1 MTMTFICGYNY
12 GAAEVSRMIVI
23 IIAVHAY
30 FVPPTCCWMPKA
42 VDVYHGE
49 EDKNTFN
56 WTDEEDIEDD
66 EADDLLPVQTDDVV
80 SEEKMTAFFEKLN
93 SLRQQRREE
102 RSKSA
107 DNSLHQS
114 FRLDHGG

>member
-1 MTMTFICGYNY
+1 MP
-12 GAAEVSRMIVI
+12 E
-23 IIAVHAY
+23 AVN
-30 FVPPTCCWMPKA
+30 
-42 VDVYHGE
+42 VYQGE

-56 WTDEEDIEDD
+56 WTDEEDNEDD
-66 EADDLLPVQTDDVV
+66 EADDLLPIQADDVV

-107 DNSLHQS
+107 DNSLLYQS